1 MEKTKKPWLIVMCGL
16 AGSGKSTLAK
26 KIAAERD
33 AEIISSDELR
43 KEMFGDETHQE
54 DKNKLFTEYNKRIR
68 AALKR
73 GSNVIADKTNISI
86 RSRRVIL
93 ETAKDLDIY
102 RGCVICNIPFEKC
115 LENNSTRERHVPEEV
130 IRRQLYG
137 FQVPFQ
143 EEGWD
148 SISMLPRAGSIKYS
162 LMNGFDQKTPYHNL
176 DLARHS
182 IRVAALFG
190 RKYPEWENSSLFH
203 DVGKLYTQK
212 IGEDGIAH
220 YMGHDSVGAYKILND
235 RNLLGDNILSAAF
248 LANYH
253 MLPFRWNTKKSQEKW
268 RKIFGDEKY
277 EMLLYFNECD
287 KAR

>member
-26 KIAAERD
+26 KIADKRD
-33 AEIISSDELR
+33 AEIISGDELR

-68 AALKR
+68 AALER
-73 GSNVIADKTNISI
+73 GSDVIADKTNLSI
-86 RSRRVIL
+86 RSRRAIL
-93 ETAKDLDIY
+93 EAVKDLDIY
-102 RGCVICNIPFEKC
+102 KECVICNIPFEKC
-115 LENNSTRERHVPEEV
+115 LENNRNREKHVPEEV

-137 FQVPFQ
+137 FQIPFL

-148 SISMLPRAGSIKYS
+148 SISIFPRVGSIPCEQ
-162 LMNGFDQKTPYHNL
+162 MAGFDQKTPYHNL
-176 DLARHS
+176 DLLQHS
-182 IRVAALFG
+182 IRVAGLFG
-190 RKYPEWENSSLFH
+190 RKYPKWENLSLFH

-220 YMGHDSVGAYKILND
+220 YIGHDNVGAYNILND
-235 RNLLGDNILSAAF
+235 KRLLEVDVLPAAF

-253 MLPFRWNTKKSQEKW
+253 MLPFQWDTKKSQEKW

>member
-26 KIAAERD
+26 KIADERD

-68 AALKR
+68 TALER
-73 GSNVIADKTNISI
+73 GSDVISDKTNLSI
-86 RSRRVIL
+86 RSRRAIL
-93 ETAKDLDIY
+93 EAVKNLDIY
-102 RGCVICNIPFEKC
+102 KECVICNIPFEKC
-115 LENNSTRERHVPEEV
+115 LENNRNGERHVPEEV
-130 IRRQLYG
+130 IYRQLYG
-137 FQVPFQ
+137 FQVPFL

-148 SISMLPRAGSIKYS
+148 SISILPRVGSIPYEQ
-162 LMNGFDQKTPYHNL
+162 MAGFDQKTPYHNL
-176 DLARHS
+176 DLLQHS
-182 IRVAALFG
+182 IKVTDLF
-190 RKYPEWENSSLFH
+190 REKYPEWESSSFLH

-212 IGEDGIAH
+212 IGKDGIAH
-220 YMGHDSVGAYKILND
+220 YIGHDSAGAYKILND
-235 RNLLGDNILSAAF
+235 KNLSEDGILPITF

-253 MLPFRWNTKKSQEKW
+253 MLPFQWDTKKSQEKW